1 MPDLI
6 YSRKASNEPLTM
18 ADLTKQAPAAFSTI
32 PIDGVSDRYGHYT
45 TLDAVAQL
53 GGQGWLPVQA
63 AQTQSRTVSARE
75 HTKHLISFAREQD
88 LDRKEGRPEIV
99 LYNSS
104 DRSSALKLYAGYF
117 RYICSNSLVAGS
129 GSEAKLVHSKGSI
142 KNFEDL
148 LTLTAK
154 NMNTSENLIEEM
166 RETHITYD
174 KARYLA
180 ELGAELRWK
189 NIRDAELISP
199 YPHVYNTNVAPGS
212 YYNGDTITSLLR
224 RQRYH
229 DVAIEPGSSNQYSLW
244 EVFNRVQE
252 GVMRSGTKILS
263 ATKKNPGLKL
273 RKSRAIAS
281 VSDAI
286 RVNRDCWDLF
296 EVAA

>member
-1 MPDLI
+1 
-6 YSRKASNEPLTM
+6 M
-18 ADLTKQAPAAFSTI
+18 ADLTKQAPAAFSTR
-32 PIDGVSDRYGHYT
+32 PIEGVSKRYGHYT
-45 TLDAVAQL
+45 TLDAVGQL
-53 GGQGWLPVQA
+53 GAQGWLPVQA
-63 AQTQSRTVSARE
+63 AQTKARTTTALQ

-88 LDRKEGRPEIV
+88 LTRKEGRPEII

-142 KNFEDL
+142 KNFDEL

-166 RETHITYD
+166 RNQYISYD
-174 KARYLA
+174 HARHLA
-180 ELGAELRWK
+180 EQGAGLRWK
-189 NIRDAELISP
+189 EFSSEYFTPPPQWIE
-199 YPHVYNTNVAPGS
+199 PGS
-212 YYNGDTITSLLR
+212 YYNADTVASLLR

-229 DVAIEPGSSNQYSLW
+229 DVAIEPGSSNQYSVW

-252 GVMRSGTKILS
+252 GIMRSGTQIISSSRKHPELRS
-263 ATKKNPGLKL
+263 

-281 VSDAI
+281 VSEAI